1 MTNDE
6 RDILNG
12 AQRKLPMMPIREM
25 VIFPH
30 MMAPFVVGRESSV
43 RALEEALNGDR
54 RIFLATQHDASVDE
68 PSADDIYDVG
78 VIGNIVQS
86 VRMPD
91 GNIKVLVEGV
101 ERARASEVN
110 DDDGFF
116 VATVKTSQVE
126 LKPTPATEQLVTRV
140 HQLFEQYSKLQQ
152 SLNQEAA
159 AALRTDEPAKLAD
172 VIAANLPLGIEEKQQ
187 ILEVFDPEI
196 RLSRIADTLDIAIE
210 KLNMDRTIQSR
221 VKRQMERAQ
230 KEYYLNEKIKA
241 IQKEL
246 GRGEK
251 SEFDELKKKIEEA
264 GMTAEVKEKAM
275 QELKKLEAMPPMSA
289 ESTVSRNYLDWL
301 LAVPWKKRSKEI
313 RSIDNAEQVLNEDH
327 YGLEKIKDR
336 ILEFLAV
343 RQLVKNPKGSILCF
357 VGPPGVGKTSLGMS
371 IAKATGRKF
380 VRMSLGGVRDEAE
393 IRGHRRTYI
402 GALPGQIIQSMK
414 KAGTKNPVIM
424 LDEID
429 KMASDFRGDPASALL
444 EVLDP
449 EQNNTFQ
456 DHYLDVEYD
465 LSQVLFVATANVLHT
480 IPGPLQDRMEI
491 LRLTGYTEVEKLEIA
506 KQYLV
511 KKQLEATGL
520 NGEQVSLTDDAL
532 REVIRSYT
540 REAGVRNLERE
551 IGNVF
556 RKVARKVVKDDK
568 FTEAITEDTLK
579 DLLGV
584 ARYRDSQ
591 VQEKSEIGLVT
602 GLAWTEMGGSI
613 LQTEVQVLDGK
624 GKMTATGQLGDVMQ
638 ESAQAALTYIRSRA
652 HHLGLPKDF
661 YRSIDIHVHVP
672 EGAIPKDGPS
682 AGITLAT
689 ALASALTKIE
699 VRRDIAMT
707 GEITLRGKVLPI
719 GGLKEKLLAAH
730 RAGIREAI
738 LPMDN
743 KKDLADLPQLIKD
756 EMKLNW
762 VEQMDEVLEI
772 ALTRKLQKLEEDTPE
787 VLANAAPPPIAAPTP
802 SGNVAHQ

>member
-43 RALEEALNGDR
+43 RALEEALSGDR

-68 PSADDIYDVG
+68 PTAEDIYTVG

-101 ERARASEVN
+101 ERARASEIN

-116 VATVKTSQVE
+116 VATVKTSTAE
-126 LKPTPATEQLVTRV
+126 LPTSAATEQLVSRV
-140 HQLFEQYSKLQQ
+140 HQLFEQYGKLQQ
-152 SLNQEAA
+152 SLNQEAS

-172 VIAANLPLGIEEKQQ
+172 VIAANLPLAIEEKQQ
-187 ILEVFDPEI
+187 LLEVFDPEV
-196 RLSRIADTLDIAIE
+196 RLSRVADTLDIAIE

-264 GMTAEVKEKAM
+264 GMTKDVQEKAM

-313 RSIDNAEQVLNEDH
+313 RSIENAETVLNEDH

-380 VRMSLGGVRDEAE
+380 VRLSLGGVRDEAE

-429 KMASDFRGDPASALL
+429 KMASDFRGDPSSALL

-480 IPGPLQDRMEI
+480 IPRPLQDRMEI
-491 LRLTGYTEVEKLEIA
+491 LRLVGYTELEKLEIA

-520 NGEQVSLTDDAL
+520 TSEQVNFTDDAL
-532 REVIRSYT
+532 REIIRAYT

-551 IGNVF
+551 IGNVC
-556 RKVARKVVKDDK
+556 RKVARKVVGNDK
-568 FTEAITEDTLK
+568 HTEPVTLESLST
-579 DLLGV
+579 LLGV
-584 ARYRDSQ
+584 AKYRDSQ

-638 ESAQAALTYIRSRA
+638 ESAQAALTYIRSRS
-652 HHLGLPKDF
+652 HHLGLPRDF
-661 YRSIDIHVHVP
+661 YRNVDIHVHVP

-738 LPMDN
+738 LPADN
-743 KKDLADLPQLIKD
+743 KRDLADLPDLIKN

-772 ALTRKLQKLEEDTPE
+772 ALVSRPLKLAPETPE
-787 VLANAAPPPIAAPTP
+787 ALAASAPPPIPPQEPTA
-802 SGNVAHQ
+802 NIARQ